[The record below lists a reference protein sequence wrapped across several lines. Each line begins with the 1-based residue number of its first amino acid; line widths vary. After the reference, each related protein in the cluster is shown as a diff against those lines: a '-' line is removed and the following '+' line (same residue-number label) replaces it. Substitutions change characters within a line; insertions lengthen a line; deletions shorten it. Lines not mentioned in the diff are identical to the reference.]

1 MINKKVIEYIEA
13 IIVAVVIAL
22 VVRTFVMQPFTIPS
36 GSMLNTL
43 LIGDCVLVN
52 KFVYGV
58 KVPFTDDYLVD
69 VGEPERGD
77 VVVFEFPLDPS
88 HDYNKRIVG
97 VPGDVITV
105 REKSTDLHPLVV
117 ARETHGEREVPGWL
131 EARTDPMM
139 ILVHALPK
147 REQIAV
153 DVQEQLIVELYSKVS

>member
-1 MINKKVIEYIEA
+1 MINKKVIEYVEA

-77 VVVFEFPLDPS
+77 LVVFEFPLDPS
-88 HDYNKRIVG
+88 QDYIKRIVG

-105 REKSTDLHPLVV
+105 REKARKQGRIQEALSLAEQSGFPSWVEVDPKKLEGKFKGTPDRQEIAQDVNESLV
-117 ARETHGEREVPGWL
+117 
-131 EARTDPMM
+131 
-139 ILVHALPK
+139 
-147 REQIAV
+147 
-153 DVQEQLIVELYSKVS
+153 VELYSR